1 MASGPRK
8 TVRPAKAASASTTDE
23 SLTGGAQNAA
33 AETVEQSAEA
43 ESAVADTFQEA
54 SLEAARKIED
64 AAQVLPEQADAVE
77 QEIKQA
83 AAPVAAAVAK
93 AEEQAKEAAG
103 AVGDSILIAS
113 KSLQAFSAKA
123 LDAYRA
129 NTAASL
135 DYVQALANVRTLSEA
150 IALQSE
156 HLRKQYE
163 TLTTQA
169 KELSALAQQVAT
181 DATAP
186 LKEQFGKSFKAS

>member
-8 TVRPAKAASASTTDE
+8 TVRPAKAASASVTDE
-23 SLTGGAQNAA
+23 SLTGGAQAPAVEA
-33 AETVEQSAEA
+33 AEQPAVAEA
-43 ESAVADTFQEA
+43 FQEA
-54 SLEAARKIED
+54 SLEAARAIED
-64 AAQVLPEQADAVE
+64 TAQAAQEQADAVE
-77 QEIKQA
+77 QEIEQA
-83 AAPVAAAVAK
+83 AAPVVAAAVAK

-135 DYVQALANVRTLSEA
+135 DYVQALANVRTISEA

-163 TLTTQA
+163 TLTAQA

-181 DATAP
+181 DASAP
-186 LKEQFGKSFKAS
+186 LKEQFGKSFKVS

>member
-8 TVRPAKAASASTTDE
+8 TVRPAKAASASVTDE
-23 SLTGGAQNAA
+23 SLTGGVQAA
-33 AETVEQSAEA
+33 AVEAVEQPAEA
-43 ESAVADTFQEA
+43 ALAVPEALQEA
-54 SLEAARKIED
+54 SLEAARAIED
-64 AAQVLPEQADAVE
+64 AAQVAPEQADAVE
-77 QEIKQA
+77 QQIEQA
-83 AAPVAAAVAK
+83 AAPVVAAATKV
-93 AEEQAKEAAG
+93 EEQAKEAAG
-103 AVGDSILIAS
+103 AVGDSILSAS

-135 DYVQALANVRTLSEA
+135 DYVQALANVRSVSEA

-163 TLTTQA
+163 TLTAQA

-181 DATAP
+181 DAAAP

>member
-8 TVRPAKAASASTTDE
+8 TVRPAKAASASVTDE
-23 SLTGGAQNAA
+23 SLIGGAQAPAVEA
-33 AETVEQSAEA
+33 AEQPPVAEA
-43 ESAVADTFQEA
+43 FQEA
-54 SLEAARKIED
+54 SLEAARAIED
-64 AAQVLPEQADAVE
+64 AAQVVQEQADAVE
-77 QEIKQA
+77 QEIEKA
-83 AAPVAAAVAK
+83 AAPVVAAVAK

-103 AVGDSILIAS
+103 AVEDSILIAS

-135 DYVQALANVRTLSEA
+135 DYVQALANVRSVSEA

-163 TLTTQA
+163 TLTAQA
-169 KELSALAQQVAT
+169 KELSALAQQVAA

-186 LKEQFGKSFKAS
+186 LKEQFGKTFKAS